1 MIYFITLMMS
11 ASITIMLMMLFLII
25 VARKEQ
31 YAHTWIYGLIKLGV
45 ILLTVPL
52 MVLTLLLL
60 YSILKRE
67 ILPIGEEQPS
77 VILIYREKYSILKR
91 FYSYRPYVW
100 IIFYGWL
107 AGIAATLVKLGIDV
121 FRFYKNI
128 IIGSKRVTDET
139 VLHTVNRVKQDLS
152 IKKPVFVCY
161 NEAVTSPMLI
171 KMKNYILLFGDMD
184 LTKEQLVLAVT
195 HELVHLKRKHI
206 LFKRLGMVIRV
217 IYWFHPFVCYFLNFL
232 SEYCELDCD
241 REVLKDATKEQR
253 KAYVEMYLKLLSGN
267 IYRNPVIQSSFINS
281 NKKEKVE
288 RRIKNMMNQNIKKNI
303 RRMAVIS
310 IGYVLLFP
318 TIIYGATIGG
328 LKLQNEFVLSYKDPY
343 IEEEE
348 AIQFIEED
356 EQPMIRNHVKY
367 VVMDLRINNSLDE
380 YIQPGDCA
388 AICVNSDSSYLRVF
402 VSGEFE
408 TDFFKVS
415 VNGKSVTSSYGMVS
429 HRFSVSANKTYCVY
443 IDNTSDEE
451 IHITGS
457 IYS

>member
-67 ILPIGEEQPS
+67 ILPIGEDQPS

-171 KMKNYILLFGDMD
+171 M
-184 LTKEQLVLAVT
+184 
-195 HELVHLKRKHI
+195 
-206 LFKRLGMVIRV
+206 
-217 IYWFHPFVCYFLNFL
+217 
-232 SEYCELDCD
+232 
-241 REVLKDATKEQR
+241 
-253 KAYVEMYLKLLSGN
+253 
-267 IYRNPVIQSSFINS
+267 
-281 NKKEKVE
+281 
-288 RRIKNMMNQNIKKNI
+288 
-303 RRMAVIS
+303 
-310 IGYVLLFP
+310 
-318 TIIYGATIGG
+318 
-328 LKLQNEFVLSYKDPY
+328 
-343 IEEEE
+343 
-348 AIQFIEED
+348 
-356 EQPMIRNHVKY
+356 
-367 VVMDLRINNSLDE
+367 DE

-388 AICVNSDSSYLRVF
+388 AICVNSDSSFLRVF

-415 VNGKSVTSSYGMVS
+415 VNGKSVNSSYGMVS